1 MEMVGLIFLFALVGG
16 FAGGFIGS
24 AVFLYL
30 KKHHAE
36 TVHGHV
42 YSQNEVKPVDNPVQN
57 KFAIEEPTTEVEKE
71 ELKAFRRILREWW
84 LGESRGEE

>member
-36 TVHGHV
+36 TVYGHV

-57 KFAIEEPTTEVEKE
+57 KFAAEEPTTEE
-71 ELKAFRRILREWW
+71 ELKASRRMLREWW